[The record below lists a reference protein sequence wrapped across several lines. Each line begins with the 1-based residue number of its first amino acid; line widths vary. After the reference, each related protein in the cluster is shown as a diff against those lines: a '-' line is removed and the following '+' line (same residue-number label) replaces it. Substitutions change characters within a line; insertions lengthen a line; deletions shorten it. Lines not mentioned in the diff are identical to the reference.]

1 LRKITFLE
9 WFYKVETNALFYKIK
24 KEIVSAEDYVKWS
37 QQLLE
42 VNVSSPSISIIALF
56 SFDDNIFEVEDYF
69 KRAVR
74 ELEIQQPSFEF
85 SARGYIGL
93 LANQIIKEEN
103 RSKMFDLAYRIFR
116 IVGTELY
123 YPNDLIEWY
132 EISEMIDRI
141 RYDNDVPLEFGMNVI
156 VKIKTEAEL
165 LLGLNDDK

>member
-1 LRKITFLE
+1 
-9 WFYKVETNALFYKIK
+9 
-24 KEIVSAEDYVKWS
+24 
-37 QQLLE
+37 
-42 VNVSSPSISIIALF
+42 
-56 SFDDNIFEVEDYF
+56 VEDYF